1 MMGVS
6 KTAAN
11 HEGSHNRQETR
22 EGMQRPIS
30 RTYYYIDFRQTID
43 AIKYR
48 IYRVTKEVEVLIRP
62 TDERKDY
69 YCPRCGSRWT
79 QMEVL
84 DSIGANGFNCHKCGA
99 SLERDDENVGD
110 GGGHEMQSK
119 LMKQLEPLLAL
130 LPRIDEVVIP
140 E

>member
-1 MMGVS
+1 
-6 KTAAN
+6 
-11 HEGSHNRQETR
+11 
-22 EGMQRPIS
+22 MQRPIS
-30 RTYYYIDFRQTID
+30 KTYYYIDFRQTID

-48 IYRVTKEVEVLIRP
+48 IYRITKEVEALIRP

-69 YCPRCGSRWT
+69 FCPRCGSRWT

-84 DSIGANGFNCHKCGA
+84 DNRGANGFNCHKCGSA
-99 SLERDDENVGD
+99 LDRDEENVGE
-110 GGGHEMQSK
+110 GGGHELQSK
-119 LMKQLEPLLAL
+119 LMKQLEPLLIL

>member
-1 MMGVS
+1 
-6 KTAAN
+6 
-11 HEGSHNRQETR
+11 
-22 EGMQRPIS
+22 MQRPIS

-48 IYRVTKEVEVLIRP
+48 IYRVTKEVESMIRP

-69 YCPRCGSRWT
+69 FCPRCKSRWT

-84 DSIGANGFNCHKCGA
+84 DNAGPEGFYCHKCSA
-99 SLERDDENVGD
+99 LLERDDDTVAD
-110 GGGHEMQSK
+110 RGGHEMQSK
-119 LMKQLEPLLAL
+119 LMKQLEPLLVL